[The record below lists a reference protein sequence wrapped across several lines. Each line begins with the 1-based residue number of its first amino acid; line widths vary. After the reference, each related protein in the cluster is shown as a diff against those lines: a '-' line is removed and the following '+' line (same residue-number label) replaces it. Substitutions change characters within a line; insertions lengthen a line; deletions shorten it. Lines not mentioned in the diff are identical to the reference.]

1 MTTDSKMNETIDSVH
16 HSHPS
21 PGKYFKVAI
30 TLVII
35 TAIEVGVFYI
45 EDLKWG
51 IIPVLLIL
59 SGVKFGLVAMFYMH
73 LKYDSKLFSSLFF
86 GGVGLAGCV
95 CIALMALFRYFI

>member
-1 MTTDSKMNETIDSVH
+1 MSTDSKMNKTIDSEH
-16 HSHPS
+16 HDHPS
-21 PGKYFKVAI
+21 PAKYFKVAI

-51 IIPVLLIL
+51 IIPVLVVL
-59 SGVKFGLVAMFYMH
+59 SGLKFGLVAMFYMH

-86 GGVGLAGCV
+86 AGVVLASCV
-95 CIALMALFRYFI
+95 CIALMALFKYFA